1 MKKYVKPEM
10 EIEIINDDIVM
21 ESQTETP
28 VIEGPTNTTCPE
40 LQ

>member
-28 VIEGPTNTTCPE
+28 VIEEPTNMSCSD
-40 LQ
+40 LK

>member
-21 ESQTETP
+21 ESQTETS
-28 VIEGPTNTTCPE
+28 VIEGPTNTTCPD
-40 LQ
+40 LK